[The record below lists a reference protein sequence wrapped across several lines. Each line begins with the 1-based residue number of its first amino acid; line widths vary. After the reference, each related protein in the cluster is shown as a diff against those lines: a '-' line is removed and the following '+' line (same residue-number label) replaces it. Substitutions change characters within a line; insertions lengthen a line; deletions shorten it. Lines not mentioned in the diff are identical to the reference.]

1 EAGASPSSGSVGNTL
16 GPLKPRMRRRPKP
29 LPWRNLISATSS
41 AGGSW
46 YRSGTSLERG
56 RKKRSD
62 RRRALELLAAS
73 RDSCTKAADQKKM
86 ARKRD
91 SENCERRQLTGRQ

>member
-1 EAGASPSSGSVGNTL
+1 
-16 GPLKPRMRRRPKP
+16 
-29 LPWRNLISATSS
+29 
-41 AGGSW
+41 
-46 YRSGTSLERG
+46 LERG